1 MPELMDK
8 NLSSPPDF
16 NQMQFDNYRDERP
29 SEQTAP
35 VVKPR
40 RRSLIPALFVL
51 LLLSGAALVAYEL
64 HTAHYQATEIS
75 VYAKKLTYQLQPGA
89 TDQVSYPIAG
99 PFDQRLGYSKLSKFI
114 PRLTQSNFVIEQ
126 QAAFSSELLFYTQ
139 LGFFPPYREKAQ
151 GGLLIGDCRNE
162 ELFSFSHPQRVY
174 NHPADVPAVVRNS
187 LLFIENRK
195 LLTSPARSNP
205 AVDWPRFMMAA
216 VSQVTKV
223 LNLEGQSAGGSTLA
237 TQIEKYRHSPQGL
250 TQSFTDKFLQMVS
263 GSVRAYRYGADT
275 SLTRHEIVLDY
286 LNSVPLSSAPGFGE
300 VHGVGDA
307 LWAWFGTDFG
317 RFNQVLNAEPTEQ
330 NKSLRGLA
338 LRQVLALMIA
348 QRRPSYYLLQ
358 GHDDLEDLTNSHLR
372 VLANANVIDKE
383 LADSAMSQRLLF
395 KGGKAP
401 GIKQDAQTLKGI
413 NVARGRL
420 GTLLNQQLY
429 DLDRL
434 DLTAKVS
441 LHHELQQKVSHYLNS
456 LASPVV
462 AEKVGLLGEKL
473 LSATNTDKVTYSF
486 TLFEK
491 TPGGN
496 RVRVQT
502 DNTDQPFD
510 LNEGSKLELGSTAK
524 LRVLTTYLEIVAELH
539 DSFIDELPENL
550 LNLDIAPNDHLTRWA
565 ATYMAH
571 TADRDLSKMLD
582 AALQRTYSASPSE
595 RFFTGGGLQVFNN
608 FQKKEDGRVPTVLE
622 SLKESINLPFV
633 RLMRDIVS
641 YSSSYQTAGSTSLL
655 LKNDKDPRR
664 EDYLRRFADKEG
676 SSFLQ
681 RFWRKYQ
688 KKTEEDRLSTFFEGL
703 KQTPDRLAA
712 VHRYLLPDSDFA
724 KFSAFLQQRLPE
736 ENLTVKDID
745 ELYNKYGPGKFSL
758 MDQGYIARVHPLEL
772 WLLSFMQQNPQATFK
787 EAVDASAEQRQ
798 QVYRWLFK
806 TSNRSARDTRIRIM
820 LEVEAFLDIHQR
832 WKKLGYAFDHLVPSL
847 GTALGS
853 SGDRPASLAELIGI
867 IQNDGMLLPTVR
879 VDQLHFAANTPY
891 EVKLKYQPHEATRV
905 MKPEVARAL
914 RFALSQVA
922 DGGTARRLQ
931 GSFTKADGS
940 PLLIG
945 GKTGTGDNKM
955 ATQVIRGRTVQ
966 ATTIN
971 RTATFVFY
979 LGDNHF
985 GTLTAFVPGKGA
997 EDFSFTSALP
1007 LQVLKGMAPILNPY
1021 IQQGQLCR

>member
-1 MPELMDK
+1 M
-8 NLSSPPDF
+8 
-16 NQMQFDNYRDERP
+16 
-29 SEQTAP
+29 
-35 VVKPR
+35 
-40 RRSLIPALFVL
+40 
-51 LLLSGAALVAYEL
+51 
-64 HTAHYQATEIS
+64 
-75 VYAKKLTYQLQPGA
+75 
-89 TDQVSYPIAG
+89 
-99 PFDQRLGYSKLSKFI
+99 
-114 PRLTQSNFVIEQ
+114 
-126 QAAFSSELLFYTQ
+126 
-139 LGFFPPYREKAQ
+139 
-151 GGLLIGDCRNE
+151 
-162 ELFSFSHPQRVY
+162 
-174 NHPADVPAVVRNS
+174 
-187 LLFIENRK
+187 
-195 LLTSPARSNP
+195 
-205 AVDWPRFMMAA
+205 
-216 VSQVTKV
+216 
-223 LNLEGQSAGGSTLA
+223 
-237 TQIEKYRHSPQGL
+237 
-250 TQSFTDKFLQMVS
+250 
-263 GSVRAYRYGADT
+263 
-275 SLTRHEIVLDY
+275 
-286 LNSVPLSSAPGFGE
+286 
-300 VHGVGDA
+300 
-307 LWAWFGTDFG
+307 
-317 RFNQVLNAEPTEQ
+317 
-330 NKSLRGLA
+330 
-338 LRQVLALMIA
+338 
-348 QRRPSYYLLQ
+348 
-358 GHDDLEDLTNSHLR
+358 
-372 VLANANVIDKE
+372 
-383 LADSAMSQRLLF
+383 
-395 KGGKAP
+395 
-401 GIKQDAQTLKGI
+401 
-413 NVARGRL
+413 
-420 GTLLNQQLY
+420 
-429 DLDRL
+429 
-434 DLTAKVS
+434 
-441 LHHELQQKVSHYLNS
+441 
-456 LASPVV
+456 
-462 AEKVGLLGEKL
+462 
-473 LSATNTDKVTYSF
+473 
-486 TLFEK
+486 
-491 TPGGN
+491 
-496 RVRVQT
+496 
-502 DNTDQPFD
+502 
-510 LNEGSKLELGSTAK
+510 
-524 LRVLTTYLEIVAELH
+524 
-539 DSFIDELPENL
+539 
-550 LNLDIAPNDHLTRWA
+550 
-565 ATYMAH
+565 
-571 TADRDLSKMLD
+571 
-582 AALQRTYSASPSE
+582 
-595 RFFTGGGLQVFNN
+595 
-608 FQKKEDGRVPTVLE
+608 LE

-633 RLMRDIVS
+633 RLMRDIVA

-758 MDQGYIARVHPLEL
+758 MDQGYIAKVHPLEL
-772 WLLSFMQQNPQATFK
+772 WLLSFMQKNPQATFK
-787 EAVDASAEQRQ
+787 EAVEASAEQRQ

-867 IQNDGMLLPTVR
+867 IQNDGLLLPTVR

-891 EVKLKYQPHEATRV
+891 EVKLKYQPDETKRV

-940 PLLIG
+940 PLVIG

-979 LGDNHF
+979 LGENHF
-985 GTLTAFVPGKGA
+985 GTLTAFVPGKEA

>member
-1 MPELMDK
+1 MPEPMDR

-16 NQMQFDNYRDERP
+16 NQMQFDNYRGDTP
-29 SEQTAP
+29 PQAP
-35 VVKPR
+35 DAADAPR
-40 RRSLIPALFVL
+40 RRSLVPGLLFL
-51 LLLSGAALVAYEL
+51 LILAGAALVAYEL
-64 HTAHYQATEIS
+64 RTAHYQAKEIS
-75 VYAKKLTYQLQPGA
+75 RYADKLTYQLQSGA
-89 TDQVSYPIAG
+89 TAQVSYPVAG
-99 PFDQRLGYSKLSKFI
+99 PFDQRLGYSKLAKFI
-114 PRLTQSNFVIEQ
+114 PRLTQSNFIVEQ
-126 QAAFSSELLFYTQ
+126 QAVFSPELLFYTQ

-174 NHPADVPAVVRNS
+174 LHPADVPAVVRDS

-195 LLTSPARSNP
+195 LLTAPARANP
-205 AVDWPRFMMAA
+205 AVDWPRFFMAA

-223 LNLEGQSAGGSTLA
+223 LNVEGQSAGGSTLA

-250 TQSFTDKFLQMVS
+250 TQNFTDKFLQMVS

-286 LNSVPLSSAPGFGE
+286 LNSVPLSSAPSFGE

-317 RFNQVLNAEPTEQ
+317 RFNQVLKAQPTEQ
-330 NKSLRGLA
+330 NMKLKGLA

-358 GHDDLEDLTNSHLR
+358 GHEDLEQLTDSHLR
-372 VLANANVIDKE
+372 VLVNARVIDRE
-383 LADSAMSQRLLF
+383 LADSAMQQRLLF
-395 KGGKAP
+395 KGGKAAML
-401 GIKQDAQTLKGI
+401 KQDAQTLKGI

-456 LASPVV
+456 LASPAV
-462 AEKVGLLGEKL
+462 AEQLGLLGEKL
-473 LSATNTDKVTYSF
+473 LTADKTDKVTYSF

-491 TPGGN
+491 TPDGN

-524 LRVLTTYLEIVAELH
+524 LRVLTTYLEIIAELH
-539 DSFIDELPENL
+539 DAFVDELPENL
-550 LNLDIAPNDHLTRWA
+550 LNLEIAPNDNLTRWA
-565 ATYMAH
+565 VQYMAH
-571 TADRDLSKMLD
+571 TTDRSLTKMLD
-582 AALQRTYSASPSE
+582 AALQRTYSASPAE

-608 FQKKEDGRVPTVLE
+608 FQKKEDIKVPTILE

-633 RLMRDIVS
+633 RIMRDIVA
-641 YSSSYQTAGSTSLL
+641 YSSSYQTAGSTSQL

-703 KQTPDRLAA
+703 KQTPARLAA
-712 VHRYLLPDSDFA
+712 AHRYLLPDADFA
-724 KFSAFLQQRLPE
+724 SFSAFLQQRLPE

-772 WLLSFMQQNPQATFK
+772 WLLGFINKNPQATFS
-787 EAVDASAEQRQ
+787 EAVAASAEQRQ
-798 QVYRWLFK
+798 LVYRWLFK

-820 LEVEAFLDIHQR
+820 LEAEAFLDIHQR

-853 SGDRPASLAELIGI
+853 SGDRPAALAELIGI

-879 VDQLHFAANTPY
+879 VDQLHFAADTPY
-891 EVKLKYQPHEATRV
+891 EVKLKYQPHEGKRV
-905 MKPEVARAL
+905 MKQEVARTL

-922 DGGTARRLQ
+922 EDGTARRLKGAFNQ
-931 GSFTKADGS
+931 ADGT
-940 PLLIG
+940 PMLIG

-955 ATQVIRGRTVQ
+955 ATQVIRGRTV
-966 ATTIN
+966 ASTTMS

-985 GTLTAFVPGKGA
+985 GTLTAFVPGKSA
-997 EDFSFTSALP
+997 ENFSFTSALP
-1007 LQVLKGMAPILNPY
+1007 LQVLKGMAPIISPY
-1021 IQQGQLCR
+1021 IQQGQVCK